1 MAAPPGTA
9 LAKGQAALTQE
20 KAMRKLMSTLVL
32 SASFVGVPAMV
43 GCDRTVSHEETV
55 TKSPTG
61 STKVK
66 EETVTKKADGSIEKK
81 TETNKVP

>member
-1 MAAPPGTA
+1 
-9 LAKGQAALTQE
+9 
-20 KAMRKLMSTLVL
+20 MRKLMSTLVL

-55 TKSPTG
+55 TKTPTG
-61 STKVK
+61 GTKVK
-66 EETVTKKADGSIEKK
+66 EETVTKKADGSVEHK

>member
-1 MAAPPGTA
+1 
-9 LAKGQAALTQE
+9 
-20 KAMRKLMSTLVL
+20 MRKLMTALVL
-32 SASFVGVPAMV
+32 SASFIGLPTVV

-55 TKSPTG
+55 RKSPSG
-61 STKVK
+61 STTVK